1 MTKVRPISVESSD
14 WEQARRV
21 VGQFTRDVRDALVAE
36 RGGVRWAD
44 NISQVYEV
52 DFNKNTAPLVV
63 RTGLTSRPL
72 SVVLLSAYN
81 STTNQYISGSEV
93 TWSWDD
99 GAVNLIDISGLAAAT
114 DYQVRF
120 GVWES

>member
-14 WEQARRV
+14 WSQARRA

-44 NISQVYEV
+44 NISRVYEV
-52 DFNKNTAPLVV
+52 DFNSTTAPLVV

-81 STTNQYISGSEV
+81 STTNQYVSGSEV